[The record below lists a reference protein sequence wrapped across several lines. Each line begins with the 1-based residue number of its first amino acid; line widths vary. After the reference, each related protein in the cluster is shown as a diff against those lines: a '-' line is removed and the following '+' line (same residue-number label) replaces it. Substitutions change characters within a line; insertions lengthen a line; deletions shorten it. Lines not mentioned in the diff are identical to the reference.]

1 MTKVTQQVGGH
12 LSQCTVSQ
20 PHTKEL
26 FPWHQEEATL
36 GWMEDFPPSIE
47 FSDQTN
53 PDTWL
58 MWKVPK
64 RTKNTVKPVITSGP
78 KLEKIRYKTNSGYRL
93 NVLI

>member
-1 MTKVTQQVGGH
+1 
-12 LSQCTVSQ
+12 
-20 PHTKEL
+20 
-26 FPWHQEEATL
+26 
-36 GWMEDFPPSIE
+36 MEDFPPSIE

-64 RTKNTVKPVITSGP
+64 RTKNTVKPLITSGP

-93 NVLI
+93 NVLIQDFTACGLGDMPEPHVNWIANTARRVGSP